1 MPARLLVTKED
12 PSHRRMFQEGPRH
25 CDRIVARHTI
35 APWSCRHDR
44 AKSEIEAYVE
54 ASGQREIIATLEQ
67 AGAFDAEQVA
77 EFIIRAVNDF
87 EKTHSL
93 LEQMTQALENC
104 LACDLTWE
112 VENEADIL
120 VRRGRKLLSI

>member
-1 MPARLLVTKED
+1 MLTSKETNA
-12 PSHRRMFQEGPRH
+12 HRRMFRENPRSS
-25 CDRIVARHTI
+25 DRIVVPHTI
-35 APWSCRHDR
+35 APWSCRHDS

-54 ASGQREIIATLEQ
+54 ASGRREIIATLEQ

-87 EKTHSL
+87 EKTHRL

-112 VENEADIL
+112 AENEADIL
-120 VRRGRKLLSI
+120 VRRGRKLTRVD